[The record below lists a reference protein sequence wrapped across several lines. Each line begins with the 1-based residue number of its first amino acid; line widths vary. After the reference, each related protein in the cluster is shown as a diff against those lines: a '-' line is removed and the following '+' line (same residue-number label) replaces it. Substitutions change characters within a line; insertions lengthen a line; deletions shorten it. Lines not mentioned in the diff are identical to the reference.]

1 MEKVH
6 SMENVYKHSS
16 SVWTTRIAKL
26 KTNIVHN
33 SFIAVT
39 KKGIDTEIAMSTNEK
54 TSSGH
59 INYTVL
65 LKYFAGEKTFANEP
79 NQQKN

>member
-1 MEKVH
+1 MNIH
-6 SMENVYKHSS
+6 GQ
-16 SVWTTRIAKL
+16 L

-39 KKGIDTEIAMSTNEK
+39 KKGIDTEIAISTNEK

-59 INYTVL
+59 INYT
-65 LKYFAGEKTFANEP
+65 KIFAGEKP
-79 NQQKN
+79 